1 MLIDIHSH
9 EIHSKAGQIQFLTL
23 DPSSSLFL
31 LDYKKII
38 PLHANDVFLSLGIH
52 PWKTLNWDMVNKEH
66 LKCILSNPHIPLI
79 GEIGLDKVYSVPIGK
94 QQIVY
99 ETQLEIADYSKKPVI
114 LHVVHTMTEI
124 LASQKKY
131 PNIPAWI
138 IHGFK
143 GGKQEAEQYIAKG
156 FYLSFG
162 NKYRNESLCSCPLD
176 RIFLETDDSGVDI
189 STLYL
194 QAANLLKCTVK
205 QLEHQIEKNF
215 RTVFPNLLWQ

>member
-9 EIHSKAGQIQFLTL
+9 EVHSKTGQIQFLTL

-52 PWKTLNWDMVNKEH
+52 PWKTLNWDMVNIEH
-66 LKCILSNPHIPLI
+66 LKCTLSNPHISLI
-79 GEIGLDKVYSVPIGK
+79 GEIGLDKVYSVPIEK

-99 ETQLEIADYSKKPVI
+99 ETQLKIADYSKKPVI

-124 LASQKKY
+124 IASQKKY

-138 IHGFK
+138 IHGFM

-162 NKYRNESLCSCPLD
+162 SKYRDEGLRFCPLD
-176 RIFLETDDSGVDI
+176 RLFLETDDSDVEI

-194 QAANLLKCTVK
+194 QVANQLECTVK
-205 QLEHQIEKNF
+205 QLEHQIEINF
-215 RTVFPNLLWQ
+215 RKIFPNLL